1 PARAVLIGQQNWLTP
16 WADARVQARRLDFQQ
31 RHEAVNLG
39 LLGNQLGQNPAEP
52 ERVFAQRRPHPLLAG
67 GRRVALVAVE
77 LDDVERRVEIAL
89 GALFP
94 GAQLVTDLYVL
105 ALEQLAAAKQVDGP
119 MLRGGHQPGAGIVR
133 DA

>member
-1 PARAVLIGQQNWLTP
+1 MTGREDQAQQVV
-16 WADARVQARRLDFQQ
+16 ADVI
-31 RHEAVNLG
+31 
-39 LLGNQLGQNPAEP
+39 
-52 ERVFAQRRPHPLLAG
+52 
-67 GRRVALVAVE
+67 
-77 LDDVERRVEIAL
+77 VERRVEIAL